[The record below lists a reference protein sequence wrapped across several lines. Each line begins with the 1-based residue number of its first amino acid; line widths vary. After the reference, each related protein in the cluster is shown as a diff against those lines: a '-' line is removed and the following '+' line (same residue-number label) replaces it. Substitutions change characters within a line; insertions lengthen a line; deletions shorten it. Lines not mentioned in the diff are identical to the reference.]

1 MKHLIVTIILSAVLI
16 GGVAQ
21 ADDNTF
27 ATEFV
32 YSQQKHPKARGRLKE
47 GYNIRSYFHFLVPLK
62 DREAEWAPLQQNY
75 LAKVRQGFT
84 NLPMEGEAGNSKAT
98 AKAMLPCDVQYIF
111 SKAKGIERKGKSRGF
126 DGLSSPERA
135 VYNFSKK
142 YIRDPQAITFSRKLS
157 AATEAQWSAIARHYE
172 VAGKPVLALSEQLD
186 NFNQF
191 AIDGSVVFLVTP
203 HSETEAAV
211 HGEISLTLDADILD
225 QRVIGLLLSL
235 PVKATL
241 KGLLP
246 TKVVFNR
253 VVEKLKSVDTGAEF
267 QCLAGQSGDNSLIYG
282 VPNFAHGYLKSLRQ
296 HLSSGAVVAKP
307 ELKPEPKPES
317 ETSPES
323 KS

>member
-1 MKHLIVTIILSAVLI
+1 MKHSLLTIFILALLFS
-16 GGVAQ
+16 GGIHGQ
-21 ADDNTF
+21 DNPF

-32 YSQQKHPKARGRLKE
+32 YSQQKHPKAKGRLKE
-47 GYNIRSYFHFLVPLK
+47 GYNIRSYFHFLLPMKKQGSEWSALK
-62 DREAEWAPLQQNY
+62 ETY
-75 LAKVRQGFT
+75 LAKVQQGFT
-84 NLPMEGEAGNSKAT
+84 NLPVEGSTDSSSAA
-98 AKAMLPCDVQYIF
+98 AQAMLPCDVQYIF
-111 SKAKGIERKGKSRGF
+111 AKAKGIEQKGREKGW

-142 YIRDPQAITFSRKLS
+142 YIKDSQAITFDRKLF
-157 AATEAQWSAIARHYE
+157 AAQESEWSPIASHFGHE
-172 VAGKPVLALSEQLD
+172 VKPVLALGERLS

-191 AIDGSVVFLVTP
+191 AIDGSVIFYVIP

-253 VVEKLKSVDTGAEF
+253 VVEKLKTVDTGKEF
-267 QCLAGQSGDNSLIYG
+267 QCMAGNSGENSLIYG
-282 VPNFAHGYLKSLRQ
+282 VPNFAHGYLKSLQ
-296 HLSSGAVVAKP
+296 SHL
-307 ELKPEPKPES
+307 
-317 ETSPES
+317 SPES
-323 KS
+323 VTAQPESSNAVDEKKES